1 MMEWLFSQILSLIGI
16 GLFIFAFA
24 ALIAPLESL
33 GWWAGWSG
41 KAPRLKYLESDYGEK
56 KERLA
61 GSENATSE
69 MKHYVMYLSGIGV
82 ASADGLA
89 PDEVDFIN
97 ELDKRIG
104 NSKVITDIY
113 PYSVNNN
120 PLTGQRILTPI
131 WRKVRDIQI
140 KNPDSLIA
148 ILMINIRNLL
158 QVAVSADPRYGPIY
172 SFGISQEIALSLARH
187 GYHLG
192 SKKPIF
198 LIGFSGGGQV
208 AVGSAPYLSSMME
221 APVYVLSIGGVISD
235 DPGIQQ
241 VAHLT
246 HFYGEKDP
254 LQKIGELMWSGR
266 WPIMKGSAWNRALSK
281 GKIDMVFMG
290 PMAHNAYGGYYDV
303 RVTLPDG
310 RNYCEATAEAVVKAV
325 QMIENNLSK

>member
-1 MMEWLFSQILSLIGI
+1 MEWVLSQILSLIGI
-16 GLFIFAFA
+16 GLFIFALA

-41 KAPRLKYLESDYGEK
+41 KAPRLKDLEADSGEK
-56 KERLA
+56 GEILA
-61 GSENATSE
+61 SLENPTPE
-69 MKHYVMYLSGIGV
+69 MQHYVMYLSGIGV

-97 ELDKRIG
+97 ELDKRIAD
-104 NSKVITDIY
+104 SKVITDVY

-140 KNPDSLIA
+140 ENPDSLVA

-187 GYHLG
+187 GYRLG

-208 AVGSAPYLSSMME
+208 AVGSAPYLTTMIE

-235 DPGIQQ
+235 DPGILQ
-241 VAHLT
+241 VTHLT

-254 LQKIGELMWSGR
+254 LQKVGGLMWSGR
-266 WPIMKGSAWNRALSK
+266 WPVRKGSAWNRALSK
-281 GKIDMVFMG
+281 GRIDKVFMG
-290 PMAHNAYGGYYDV
+290 PMAHNAFGGYYDV
-303 RVTLPDG
+303 RVSLPDG
-310 RNYCEATAEAVVKAV
+310 RNYCEATAEAVEKAIHLV
-325 QMIENNLSK
+325 DE